1 MKAIVYTSRT
11 GFTKRYAELL
21 SEATGVPAW
30 SAKEAAKEVPAH
42 SDIFYMGCLEAGT
55 VKGLDALIERY
66 VIRGVAIVG
75 MNPTGNGDLWTE
87 AKINGGFSDHG
98 ARIFYLRGGYAPEK
112 LRGIQKF
119 LMRHMGRSV
128 EKKIQAKGDA
138 ATEQDREMVEL
149 FRNGGDYVSRE
160 ALDEIVQWFAE
171 GPHEGM
177 MKASF
182 SLDI

>member
-1 MKAIVYTSRT
+1 MRAIVYTSRT

-42 SDIFYMGCLEAGT
+42 SEIFYMGCLEAGT

-87 AKINGGFSDHG
+87 AKINGGFSGHG
-98 ARIFYLRGGYAPEK
+98 ARIFLEQGDHQLRMGPAWRTASRTKSFTPCSPS
-112 LRGIQKF
+112 L
-119 LMRHMGRSV
+119 GRSM
-128 EKKIQAKGDA
+128 A
-138 ATEQDREMVEL
+138 RRLM
-149 FRNGGDYVSRE
+149 
-160 ALDEIVQWFAE
+160 
-171 GPHEGM
+171 
-177 MKASF
+177 F
-182 SLDI
+182 SLPNPFAPTTISTPSPSISSV

>member
-1 MKAIVYTSRT
+1 MRAIVYTSRT

-21 SEATGVPAW
+21 S
-30 SAKEAAKEVPAH
+30 
-42 SDIFYMGCLEAGT
+42 
-55 VKGLDALIERY
+55 
-66 VIRGVAIVG
+66 
-75 MNPTGNGDLWTE
+75 
-87 AKINGGFSDHG
+87 

>member
-1 MKAIVYTSRT
+1 MRAIVYTSRT

-30 SAKEAAKEVPAH
+30 SAKEAAKQVPAH
-42 SDIFYMGCLEAGT
+42 SEIFYMGCLEAGT

-75 MNPTGNGDLWTE
+75 MNPT
-87 AKINGGFSDHG
+87 
-98 ARIFYLRGGYAPEK
+98 
-112 LRGIQKF
+112 
-119 LMRHMGRSV
+119 GRSV

>member
-1 MKAIVYTSRT
+1 MRAIVYTSRT

-30 SAKEAAKEVPAH
+30 SAKEAAKQVPAH
-42 SDIFYMGCLEAGT
+42 SEIFYMGCLEAGT

-66 VIRGVAIVG
+66 V
-75 MNPTGNGDLWTE
+75 
-87 AKINGGFSDHG
+87 
-98 ARIFYLRGGYAPEK
+98 IFYLRGGYAPEK

>member
-1 MKAIVYTSRT
+1 MRAIVYTSRT

-112 LRGIQKF
+112 LRGIQK
-119 LMRHMGRSV
+119 LLCATWPVCGEKDPGQGGRCHG
-128 EKKIQAKGDA
+128 AGPGD
-138 ATEQDREMVEL
+138 
-149 FRNGGDYVSRE
+149 GGAVPKRRGLCVPG
-160 ALDEIVQWFAE
+160 ALDRDRFN
-171 GPHEGM
+171 GLP
-177 MKASF
+177 KAP
-182 SLDI
+182 

>member
-1 MKAIVYTSRT
+1 MRAIVYTSRT

-30 SAKEAAKEVPAH
+30 SAKEAAKQVPAH
-42 SDIFYMGCLEAGT
+42 SEIFYMGCLEAGT

-112 LRGIQKF
+112 LQGHPRSS

-128 EKKIQAKGDA
+128 EKKIQAKGDCCPRSRTGRWWSCSETA
-138 ATEQDREMVEL
+138 GTMCPGRRWTRS
-149 FRNGGDYVSRE
+149 FNG
-160 ALDEIVQWFAE
+160 L
-171 GPHEGM
+171 P
-177 MKASF
+177 KAPTRG
-182 SLDI
+182 